1 MTDTEV
7 VSFTKA
13 GARQTAIDESLQP
26 GAEGRGKNSKSSLF
40 NIIDSRKSG
49 VFVPSMLVEE
59 DLSVVSEELHPSS
72 LLFRDPD
79 VESQFIE
86 AYVHSSIK
94 RVRYTGII
102 GVVALIYFIYAESE
116 ISAGFVI
123 ARAAITLVII
133 MTSPALA
140 KRFMPSVS
148 KLVAIADFDVVLIF
162 IILIIGRI
170 AYKTQE
176 TTHLG
181 ILILACIY
189 GCVRLDYRHSALTS
203 VLCFIVFIAGT
214 ASYTSAETGFLLV
227 INMVAAIFALNTSG
241 FYLMLYIKNSF
252 YKRIRLAA
260 EKQNIQQEEE
270 KVSRLAKCIVPEA
283 IVEDLKLEMGK
294 MQEGETTGIVMA
306 EKYAEASFMFAS
318 ISSSAI
324 MKKQYTATDLVAAIS
339 RFVSQVDTLCQECG
353 VDRVKS
359 IGSYVM
365 IVSGLPIRCQDHTK
379 RLILLGLKLLDKL
392 PEIQKEHPLL
402 CDAFIRVGIN
412 TGPCIGGVIGVTRFA
427 YDVWGD
433 SVNVASRME
442 LHGENNRVHVNSP
455 VYERCSNDFGF
466 ESRGK
471 IQVKG
476 KGLMHTYFVTNG
488 SSLNPE
494 NSINAPSKESQS
506 HGGGVPSGPKSNAK
520 GSLSRVEKDV
530 DMKKLLRKYT
540 LEFID
545 PEKEKKFQERYYSA
559 VNDLRWPLGVYAIVI
574 NLWLIF
580 DAVKLDGDLIP
591 FFVGTRIGIDFVA
604 FLGLIAF
611 SYTPYFHGRN
621 ARLSICGAFSLSSLF
636 IFLRLLQVVDTVEYL
651 EEDDDYFAADFEWF
665 NSNFYFFTSFMSF
678 FPKMRFIDAVAIN
691 GVTYIL
697 MAIIY
702 AMAGFGFMISY
713 ASFLVVFFILC
724 SFISYNM
731 EHFIRQTFA
740 LALDIQEES
749 KLLAR
754 EQSKTKQLLLSILP
768 EHIYE
773 QLKEFSSTIAEKHEG
788 ACILYADIVGF
799 TVMSGEMDANALLS
813 MLNSIFFYI

>member
-1 MTDTEV
+1 
-7 VSFTKA
+7 
-13 GARQTAIDESLQP
+13 
-26 GAEGRGKNSKSSLF
+26 
-40 NIIDSRKSG
+40 
-49 VFVPSMLVEE
+49 
-59 DLSVVSEELHPSS
+59 
-72 LLFRDPD
+72 
-79 VESQFIE
+79 
-86 AYVHSSIK
+86 
-94 RVRYTGII
+94 
-102 GVVALIYFIYAESE
+102 
-116 ISAGFVI
+116 
-123 ARAAITLVII
+123 
-133 MTSPALA
+133 
-140 KRFMPSVS
+140 
-148 KLVAIADFDVVLIF
+148 
-162 IILIIGRI
+162 
-170 AYKTQE
+170 
-176 TTHLG
+176 
-181 ILILACIY
+181 
-189 GCVRLDYRHSALTS
+189 
-203 VLCFIVFIAGT
+203 
-214 ASYTSAETGFLLV
+214 
-227 INMVAAIFALNTSG
+227 
-241 FYLMLYIKNSF
+241 
-252 YKRIRLAA
+252 
-260 EKQNIQQEEE
+260 
-270 KVSRLAKCIVPEA
+270 
-283 IVEDLKLEMGK
+283 
-294 MQEGETTGIVMA
+294 
-306 EKYAEASFMFAS
+306 
-318 ISSSAI
+318 
-324 MKKQYTATDLVAAIS
+324 
-339 RFVSQVDTLCQECG
+339 
-353 VDRVKS
+353 
-359 IGSYVM
+359 
-365 IVSGLPIRCQDHTK
+365 
-379 RLILLGLKLLDKL
+379 
-392 PEIQKEHPLL
+392 
-402 CDAFIRVGIN
+402 
-412 TGPCIGGVIGVTRFA
+412 
-427 YDVWGD
+427 
-433 SVNVASRME
+433 
-442 LHGENNRVHVNSP
+442 
-455 VYERCSNDFGF
+455 
-466 ESRGK
+466 
-471 IQVKG
+471 
-476 KGLMHTYFVTNG
+476 MHTYFVTNG

-813 MLNSIFFYI
+813 MLNSIFFIFDTLCIKYNLQKLKTLGDCVVIAGGVMQGDGKKVTREEQQKHLESMLRLSLEIHEEAKKVSEKLGREIQFRAGIAMGSVIAGVIGKAKFAYDMWGDTVKEANRMESSGVPGRSQVSREIYESMNGIFNFEENRKEESSGFLIHSLLQNQTSL